1 MFPLYTVAS
10 FIQKITNPLA
20 DKGLMYDLLAAMIIM
35 LLLIGPIIFI
45 GGMIIILPLTL
56 VTGSSESAGE
66 ILVIALII
74 YTIYWKLKH

>member
-1 MFPLYTVAS
+1 
-10 FIQKITNPLA
+10 
-20 DKGLMYDLLAAMIIM
+20 MYDLLASMIIM

>member
-1 MFPLYTVAS
+1 MDKLYS
-10 FIQKITNPLA
+10 KITNPLA
-20 DKGLMYDLLAAMIIM
+20 DKGPMYDLLAVMIIM

>member
-1 MFPLYTVAS
+1 
-10 FIQKITNPLA
+10 
-20 DKGLMYDLLAAMIIM
+20 MYDLLAAMIIM

>member
-1 MFPLYTVAS
+1 
-10 FIQKITNPLA
+10 
-20 DKGLMYDLLAAMIIM
+20 MYDLLAAMIIM

-45 GGMIIILPLTL
+45 GGMIIILPLAL